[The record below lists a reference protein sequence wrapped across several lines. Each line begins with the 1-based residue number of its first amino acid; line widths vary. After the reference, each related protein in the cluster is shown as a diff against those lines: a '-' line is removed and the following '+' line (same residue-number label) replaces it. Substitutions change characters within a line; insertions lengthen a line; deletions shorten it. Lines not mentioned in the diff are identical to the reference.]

1 MWVNMHPVGT
11 FITTPPTVYSKVA
24 TGLVPT
30 ALAACACDG
39 LLNSMAAAAAEAV
52 TSRDKE
58 CGAMLGSFRRS
69 ETQ

>member
-1 MWVNMHPVGT
+1 MNMHPVGT
-11 FITTPPTVYSKVA
+11 FIATPPTVYSKVA

-30 ALAACACDG
+30 APAACACDG
-39 LLNSMAAAAAEAV
+39 LLNSTAAAAAEAV

-58 CGAMLGSFRRS
+58 CGAMLGSFPCG